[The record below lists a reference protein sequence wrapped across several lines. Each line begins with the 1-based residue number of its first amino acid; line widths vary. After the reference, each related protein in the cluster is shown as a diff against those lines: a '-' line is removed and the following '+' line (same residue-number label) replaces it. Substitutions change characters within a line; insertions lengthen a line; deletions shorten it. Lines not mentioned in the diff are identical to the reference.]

1 MMKDGRTLLFVAVLA
16 AGTTLSAGVASAG
29 DSDGNWQV
37 RVGVTGLL
45 FDDDVPSVRTTT
57 GLDLKAAVGADAK
70 IPNEVVPTAT
80 ITYFFT
86 KNWAIEAICCT
97 AHVKAKGTGGLA
109 GAGEIVDAWVL
120 PPIITAQYRF
130 DRRFGFQPYVGVGA
144 QWIHYWAG
152 KADNALGASSVS
164 IDDSFGLALQA
175 GIDYD
180 LGDGWSLNLDV
191 KKTWIDTTITWK
203 NTALTGTDIKADLD
217 LDPLWVTASLG
228 YRFNSDELFGGRS
241 RADPLK

>member
-1 MMKDGRTLLFVAVLA
+1 MTIETVRWSIA
-16 AGTTLSAGVASAG
+16 ALAGVMLGAIGGASAG
-29 DSDGNWQV
+29 DSNGNWQV
-37 RVGVTGLL
+37 RVGATGII
-45 FDDDVPSVRTTT
+45 FDDDVTSVRTDT
-57 GLDLKAAVGADAK
+57 GIDLQAVGADAK
-70 IPNEVVPTAT
+70 IPDVVVPTAT
-80 ITYFFT
+80 ITYFLT

-97 AHVKAKGTGGLA
+97 AHVKAKGTNALS
-109 GAGEIVDAWVL
+109 GAGDIVDAWVL

-130 DRRFGFQPYVGVGA
+130 DRTAGFQPYVGVGA

-152 KADNALGASSVS
+152 KADNALGASSVD

-191 KKTWIDTTITWK
+191 KKTWVDTTITWK
-203 NTALTGTDIKADLD
+203 NTQFTGTDIKADLD

-228 YRFNSDELFGGRS
+228 YRFNADELFGRR
-241 RADPLK
+241 RAEALK